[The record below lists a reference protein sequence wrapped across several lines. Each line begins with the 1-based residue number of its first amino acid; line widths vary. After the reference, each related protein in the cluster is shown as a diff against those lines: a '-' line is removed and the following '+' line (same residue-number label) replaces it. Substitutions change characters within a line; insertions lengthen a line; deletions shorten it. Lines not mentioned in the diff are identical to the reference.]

1 MEKNKKN
8 WLSFFRKL
16 IRQTQAEANE
26 NHDTCQHN
34 IAEDLEQLLEA
45 RDMKVVEIM
54 IPRAD
59 LVAMS
64 ASSSLE
70 EIKNKFISTKFLRLI
85 IYGKDLDDIIGFI
98 HLKDLF
104 KAITQEGISLN
115 QLIRKTIY
123 AAKSTKCFGLFEK
136 MKHEDVDIA
145 IILDEYGGIEGM
157 ISIERLME
165 EVMST
170 IQNSHNEE
178 DKGGLLIQQINDNM
192 YILDARTSIQ
202 KVEEL
207 FNDVEFLSEEE
218 GEYETIGGFILSYLD
233 RVPSKG
239 EKFNHVGGLEIEI
252 IESTNRVIKKI
263 KIIRVNN
270 SA

>member
-1 MEKNKKN
+1 MAKSKKS
-8 WLSFFRKL
+8 WFAFFRKL
-16 IRQTQAEANE
+16 IRQTQSESNE
-26 NHDTCQHN
+26 NHDTSQHN
-34 IAEDLEQLLEA
+34 ITEDLEQLLEA
-45 RDMKVVEIM
+45 RDMKVAEIM

-64 ASSSLE
+64 ASSSVE
-70 EIKNKFISTKFLRLI
+70 EIRCKFIETGFLRLT
-85 IYGKDLDDIIGFI
+85 IYGKDLDDIVGFI

-104 KAITQEGISLN
+104 KSITQEGISLN
-115 QLIRKTIY
+115 NLIRKTIY
-123 AAKSTKCFGLFEK
+123 AAKSTKCFSLFEK
-136 MKHEDVDIA
+136 MKYEDVDIA
-145 IILDEYGGIEGM
+145 VILDEYGGIEGM

-165 EVMST
+165 EIMST

-178 DKGGLLIQQINDNM
+178 DKDGLSIQQINDNM

-252 IESTNRVIKKI
+252 IESTSRVIKKI
-263 KIIRVNN
+263 KITRVNN
-270 SA
+270 SV